1 MLFSKFLLDNP
12 LHRIKESRE
21 PEPVFKN
28 RECMYVIAKTRMLIM
43 PICALVLKDV
53 RRVEEKLVSQKPEEW
68 VIYLAKYV
76 IELERSW

>member
-1 MLFSKFLLDNP
+1 
-12 LHRIKESRE
+12 
-21 PEPVFKN
+21 
-28 RECMYVIAKTRMLIM
+28 MLIM

>member
-1 MLFSKFLLDNP
+1 ML
-12 LHRIKESRE
+12 
-21 PEPVFKN
+21 PEPVFKK
-28 RECMYVIAKTRMLIM
+28 REYMYVIAKMRMLIM

-76 IELERSW
+76 IELKRSW